1 MCRFVYL
8 QTVRASPLRPIGDV
22 TEAETYQ
29 AAYVEVNGDA
39 SLRMRTQ
46 RGAERMPVVGE
57 LLTCLT
63 K

>member
-1 MCRFVYL
+1 VCLFICRL
-8 QTVRASPLRPIGDV
+8 RASALRPIGDV